1 MRISDW
7 SSDVCSSDLF
17 DLNLGDSCKPDF
29 FDSADLNSGEPDVV
43 PGGESFYVFEC
54 RTKRYAFYKGFL
66 LATQNKNP
74 RYQDDDTDGY
84 EYTNDDRSFIICL
97 LHVFYSV
104 KL

>member
-1 MRISDW
+1 MNNDDLAADKAIRADGGEGVFA
-7 SSDVCSSDLF
+7 DVLPHFCFYVHF

-66 LATQNKNP
+66 LATQ
-74 RYQDDDTDGY
+74 
-84 EYTNDDRSFIICL
+84 DRTSTRL
-97 LHVFYSV
+97 NSSH
-104 KL
+104 